1 MIPAAFYSTIYLA
14 VLSFLTLFTM
24 AKYAKLSDSRLRSTA
39 AAPMP
44 VGAIILT
51 LAVTLFIGY
60 RPESYVFVD
69 MMNYRD
75 FYRAF
80 SSGTFHFDPDATNLI
95 FDNVFDWMSK
105 SQLPIRWFYLGCAV
119 VYFGALYLAMRKMF
133 PRDTYYAILIYLVAF
148 STFTY
153 GTNGIKAGAA
163 ASVFL
168 MALAYRQKPVLAAV
182 FLFISWGIH
191 HSMIVCIVA
200 YILACLNTNSKLYF
214 GVWLFC
220 VVLAM
225 LHITAIQEIFAGLS
239 DEQGANYLSTSDSD
253 WGGKSGFRL
262 DFLIYSAAPVALGY
276 WVIFKRGLRS
286 KMYTFLF
293 NTYLTINAVWVL
305 CMYASFTNRIAY
317 LSWLMLP
324 IVLIYPFFRHHFI
337 YNQYQRLNTVALW
350 HLLFTLGMSLIYY
363 GLLR

>member
-80 SSGTFHFDPDATNLI
+80 SSGTFHFDPGATNLI

-324 IVLIYPFFRHHFI
+324 IVLIYPFLRHHFI